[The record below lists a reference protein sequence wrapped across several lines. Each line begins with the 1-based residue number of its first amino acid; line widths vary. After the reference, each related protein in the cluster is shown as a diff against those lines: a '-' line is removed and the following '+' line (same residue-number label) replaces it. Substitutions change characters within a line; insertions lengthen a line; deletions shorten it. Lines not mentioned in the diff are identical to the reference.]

1 MTTDDV
7 RNGHLSWDSW
17 CFDYLVSHT
26 EGLAL
31 LNGYHDG
38 RKVFKKLSLPVI
50 RVKYVKDGS
59 GTHAAPDGCGPYAD
73 HVQWLTAESLRARWS
88 EHRGDPHHLVR
99 IKRCQNKYVGISTF
113 EVRSDAG
120 DSRWLEIG
128 VYARIGEYH
137 IYQVYYL
144 SDRLVCPRVFS
155 RGLQCNLE
163 HVHHAYWRFDLDVDG
178 DAPQRVMVVRD
189 ELAGYFDL
197 EGAYHMDGDPTTRW
211 AVENLR
217 TRSRVWIFP
226 DDTPPG
232 DEVGRTDAFCVLD
245 ANIRKYR
252 PSEDIAWPFHTG
264 EIDFRPQDNPD
275 GSDVVLWF
283 VSHLRHVPEDGADPW
298 HAVGPTL
305 LVEPAIPGEP
315 QPREALRTVAVDV
328 EIAVKRAA
336 TLVADTERTFSFT
349 QITALDRD
357 HAHAEIAY
365 QTEPVGTAAR
375 AAVLATLTWNA
386 DGSVGVDCSATLYLR
401 SDSADTETHHVN
413 VLRDRDEEIYIH
425 LASGGLV
432 PDRAR
437 IRLKLT
443 NHRRGALA
451 VVPREP

>member
-7 RNGHLSWDSW
+7 RSGHLSWESW

-59 GTHAAPDGCGPYAD
+59 GSHASPGGCGPYAD
-73 HVQWLTAESLRARWS
+73 HVQWITAESLRGRRS
-88 EHRGDPHHLVR
+88 ESAGAPHHLVR
-99 IKRCQNKYVGISTF
+99 IKRCHNKYIGISTF
-113 EVRSDAG
+113 EIRSDEG
-120 DSRWLEIG
+120 DSRWLELG

-144 SDRLVCPRVFS
+144 SDRLLCPRVFS

-178 DAPQRVMVVRD
+178 DAPQRVLVVRD
-189 ELAGYFDL
+189 GFAGYFDL
-197 EGAYHMDGDPTTRW
+197 EGAYRMDGDLTTRW

-217 TRSRVWIFP
+217 TKSRVWIFP
-226 DDTPPG
+226 DDTSPG
-232 DEVGRTDAFCVLD
+232 EPVAGTDAFCMLD

-252 PSEDIAWPFHTG
+252 PGEDIAWPFHTG
-264 EIDFRPQDNPD
+264 EIDFRPQGNPD
-275 GSDVVLWF
+275 GTDVVFWL
-283 VSHLRHVPEDGADPW
+283 VSHLRHIPEDDTDPW

-305 LVEPAIPGEP
+305 LVEPAVASEL
-315 QPREALRTVAVDV
+315 QPREALRTVTVEV
-328 EIAVKRAA
+328 EIAIKRSAA
-336 TLVADTERTFSFT
+336 LAADTERRFAFAQTA
-349 QITALDRD
+349 ALDRD

-365 QTEPVGTAAR
+365 QTEPVSATTR
-375 AAVLATLTWNA
+375 AAVLATLTWNP

-401 SDSADTETHHVN
+401 TDSADTETHHVN
-413 VLRDRDEEIYIH
+413 VLRDHGEELNIH

-432 PDRAR
+432 PDRAHV
-437 IRLKLT
+437 RLTLT
-443 NHRRGALA
+443 NRPRGALA
-451 VVPREP
+451 VLPHEP